1 MNDGVIE
8 IADKLW
14 RGELSVTSLHPVG
27 YQGPLAEV
35 RDGVAFIPS
44 FANVSAF
51 STSDGLV
58 FVDTGSSFV
67 AASIHE
73 EIRKWTDDRLDTA
86 IYSHGH
92 IDHVFG
98 VPVFEREAE
107 ERGWRPPVVVAHEA
121 LPLRFDRYI
130 LTAGYNA
137 VINRRQFQA
146 PGLHW
151 PTEYRYPDRTYSDRL
166 DLQVGGVAF
175 ELHHAKGETDDHTW
189 TWVGERKTLCCGD
202 LFIWASPNA
211 GNPQKVQRFPGEWAA
226 ALREMVELGPEILLP
241 GHGFPVIGADRV
253 RQALTETAEL
263 LESLLE
269 QTLALMNEG
278 ARLDE
283 ILHTV
288 EAPRHLLERP
298 YLRPVY
304 DEPEFVVRNIWRLYG
319 GWYDGDPSTLK
330 PARSRALAAELAS
343 LAGGASVLADRAQA
357 LADEA
362 GRAAGAG
369 TVGASAAGASGGSAS
384 GASGAG
390 ASGTSA
396 GGSGTG
402 RPGTRPFSP
411 ELRLAG
417 HLAEMAIL
425 ADPSDPG
432 ARRVH
437 SEVFAKMAAA
447 ASSTMAKGIY
457 SWAAT
462 GSDHPED
469 PEAGPG

>member
-1 MNDGVIE
+1 MGDDVIE

-14 RGELSVTSLHPVG
+14 RGELAVTSLHPVG

-35 RDGVAFIPS
+35 RDHVAFIPS

-51 STSDGLV
+51 STNDGLV
-58 FVDTGSSFV
+58 FVDTGSAFV
-67 AASIHE
+67 AAAIHE
-73 EIRKWTDDRLDTA
+73 KIRKWTPDRLNTA

-98 VPVFEREAE
+98 VPVFEAEAT
-107 ERGWRPPVVVAHEA
+107 ERGWHPPVVVAHEA
-121 LPLRFDRYI
+121 LPPRFDRYI
-130 LTAGYNA
+130 RTAGYNA
-137 VINRRQFQA
+137 IINRRQFQV
-146 PGLHW
+146 PGLQW
-151 PTEYRYPDRTYSDRL
+151 PTKYRYPDRTYSDRL
-166 DLQVGGVAF
+166 DLEVGGVAF
-175 ELHHAKGETDDHTW
+175 QLHHAKGETDDHTW
-189 TWVGERKTLCCGD
+189 TWVEEHKTLCCGD

-226 ALREMVELGPEILLP
+226 ALREMLKLDPEILLP

-253 RQALTETAEL
+253 RRALTDTAEL

-298 YLRPVY
+298 YLAPVY

-330 PARSRALAAELAS
+330 PARNRALAVELAS
-343 LAGGASVLADRAQA
+343 LAGGAAALADRARA
-357 LADEA
+357 LADA
-362 GRAAGAG
+362 GLAGAGGAAGAVG
-369 TVGASAAGASGGSAS
+369 TGDGGSA
-384 GASGAG
+384 GAAEGTGAG
-390 ASGTSA
+390 L
-396 GGSGTG
+396 
-402 RPGTRPFSP
+402 TRPFSP

-417 HLAEMAIL
+417 HLAEMAML
-425 ADPSDPG
+425 ADPGDPG
-432 ARRVH
+432 IRRAH
-437 SEVFAKMAAA
+437 SEVFALMAAA

-462 GSDHPED
+462 GSDY
-469 PEAGPG
+469 PEAPSD